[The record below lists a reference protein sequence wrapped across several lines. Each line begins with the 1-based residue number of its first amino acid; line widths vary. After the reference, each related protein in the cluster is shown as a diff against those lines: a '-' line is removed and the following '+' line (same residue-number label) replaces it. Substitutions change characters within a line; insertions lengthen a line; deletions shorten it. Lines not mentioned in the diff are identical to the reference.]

1 MKWLFAILVALN
13 LIVFAG
19 MISVKLLNKHMPAAA
34 QVAPAPVAPQQPP
47 AQVIINTGNGAA
59 TTTTTAATNP
69 SVAGSN
75 ANNAVKRPTPV
86 ATTPKSQNNN
96 ARLADDSG
104 SARVQYKACSARV
117 SMPEDDYHRIKG
129 LLSSYPHAATRQVV
143 ESAGGESGQTASRMN
158 VLFMSLDD
166 QQAAAVQ
173 GVVGRYGQLNR
184 AACNK

>member
-19 MISVKLLNKHMPAAA
+19 MIGVKLLNKHMPVA
-34 QVAPAPVAPQQPP
+34 QQPAPAPAAPQQPP
-47 AQVIINTGNGAA
+47 AQVIINTGNGSAA
-59 TTTTTAATNP
+59 TAAGAN
-69 SVAGSN
+69 SGSSN
-75 ANNAVKRPTPV
+75 AAARRPAAAPTKPQ
-86 ATTPKSQNNN
+86 TSSNSSNNN
-96 ARLADDSG
+96 RASDDSAN
-104 SARVQYKACSARV
+104 ARVQYKACSARV

-143 ESAGGESGQTASRMN
+143 ESAGGDSGQTASRMN

-173 GVVGRYGQLNR
+173 GVVGRYGQLSR